1 MCRLVRDRRPIYLM
15 NYRHQKRE
23 RMEGWRKK
31 QRRPPEWEEGHI
43 GTRRVNFSVSYKYE
57 HCISHSQWRGNT
69 YWSPWQPGTRQ
80 KHNQKKKWLA
90 TCIIIYSGQQGEG
103 FRFPVFHSFFIAI
116 CLWFSGEHAHFISAN
131 YEYHKYTFMV
141 LSPSRDLRVFSQ
153 LRAISS
159 TASALATLLISY
171 WKTAIFQLSA

>member
-1 MCRLVRDRRPIYLM
+1 MRDRRPIYLT
-15 NYRHQKRE
+15 NYSHHKRE

-43 GTRRVNFSVSYKYE
+43 DTRRVNFPVSYKYE
-57 HCISHSQWRGNT
+57 HCISHSQSGGVIHT
-69 YWSPWQPGTRQ
+69 DLPD
-80 KHNQKKKWLA
+80 NQAQGRSIIRKKWLA

-103 FRFPVFHSFFIAI
+103 FRFLMFHSFFMAI
-116 CLWFSGEHAHFISAN
+116 CLWFFGEHAHFISAN

-141 LSPSRDLRVFSQ
+141 LSPSRDLRLFSQ